1 MGDID
6 QNQFQPNNNTNNEI
20 RALQGDNV
28 ARIEAVSNGEAQP
41 RHHMSTYEDDE
52 KRWLV
57 IAADEER
64 SRGTVFMLRLKR
76 RWDEQYPDKRHISKQ
91 TLRDNEERF
100 KTEIRRNE
108 IRTEVGIEREQ
119 DTSSNNAPIWT
130 NEMKINLLKIEERE
144 RNRGRGF
151 MKRMKEAWDDMYG
164 ESSMTAQTLRNNA
177 ARFRKDRSLL
187 NLIEVRNGNDVEP
200 ASIQIEDVEAARGE
214 ENGDENENI
223 EVENTGEEDDESKIM
238 RLRFEEILHTLTP
251 TTKENIEER
260 E

>member
-28 ARIEAVSNGEAQP
+28 ARIEAVPNGEAQP

-64 SRGTVFMLRLKR
+64 SRGTGFMLRLKR

-91 TLRDNEERF
+91 TLRDNAERF

-108 IRTEVGIEREQ
+108 V
-119 DTSSNNAPIWT
+119 
-130 NEMKINLLKIEERE
+130 
-144 RNRGRGF
+144 
-151 MKRMKEAWDDMYG
+151 
-164 ESSMTAQTLRNNA
+164 
-177 ARFRKDRSLL
+177 
-187 NLIEVRNGNDVEP
+187 
-200 ASIQIEDVEAARGE
+200 
-214 ENGDENENI
+214 
-223 EVENTGEEDDESKIM
+223 
-238 RLRFEEILHTLTP
+238 
-251 TTKENIEER
+251 
-260 E
+260 